1 MGIFVLLV
9 SILLEVVGMAFSYW
23 FGTHAYGLGNMWAAT
38 INGLPASFP
47 GLHRYHIHVTASTIG
62 LFWLAGNMSLHLMA
76 IIAYVKSIAKKRVK
90 MGNPGLREVQA
101 VERACRQLVTA
112 SPSASLE
119 PVHHFGWPLAF
130 DYAPGY
136 GTAIR
141 FIGRKLTIDEGLFKS
156 SYLRP
161 LLAHALGHYNSTDV
175 NLREIL
181 GCLPPALLVMCGIVG
196 LPIGLGPFVTFLFWP
211 WYWRQREYA
220 ADLFAARVG
229 QANDL
234 IQALDQVVHPREKR
248 KTIFLREYP
257 YVAERIDRLMRLT
270 SMSSVPQPSQ
280 KQQRRAG
287 N

>member
-1 MGIFVLLV
+1 VGIFVLVV
-9 SILLEVVGMAFSYW
+9 SLLLEVAGMAFSYW
-23 FGTHAYGLGNMWAAT
+23 FGAHAFGLGAMWAAT
-38 INGLPASFP
+38 INGVGASFP
-47 GLHRYHIHVTASTIG
+47 GLHRYHLHVTAATIG
-62 LFWLAGNMSLHLMA
+62 LCWLAANMSVHLMA
-76 IIAYVKSIAKKRVK
+76 IIAYVRRIAKKRVK

-101 VERACRQLVTA
+101 VERACRQLVAA
-112 SPSASLE
+112 SPSANLE
-119 PVHHFGWPLAF
+119 PVHHFGWPLTF

-136 GTAIR
+136 GTAVR

-156 SYLRP
+156 AYLRP
-161 LLAHALGHYNSTDV
+161 LLAHELGHYNSADV

-181 GCLPPALLVMCGIVG
+181 GCLPPALLVVGGIVG

-229 QANDL
+229 QANEL

-257 YVAERIDRLMRLT
+257 YVAERIDRLMR
-270 SMSSVPQPSQ
+270 SSGISGALQPAQ
-280 KQQRRAG
+280 KQRRAG
-287 N
+287 P

>member
-1 MGIFVLLV
+1 MGVFVLIV
-9 SILLEVVGMAFSYW
+9 SVLLEVVGMACSYW
-23 FGTHAYGLGNMWAAT
+23 YGAHAFGIGTAWAET
-38 INGLPASFP
+38 INGLAASLP
-47 GLHRYHIHVTASTIG
+47 GLHRYHIHITAVTVG
-62 LFWLAGNMSLHLMA
+62 LAWLAGNMSLHLMA
-76 IIAYVKSIAKKRVK
+76 IIAYIKNTAQKRVK
-90 MGNPGLREVQA
+90 MGNPGLREIQA

-112 SPSASLE
+112 SPSAGLA
-119 PVHHFGWPLAF
+119 PVQHFGWPLTF
-130 DYAPGY
+130 DYVPGY
-136 GTAIR
+136 GTDMR
-141 FIGRKLTIDEGLFKS
+141 FLGRKLVIGEGLFRNRH
-156 SYLRP
+156 LRP

-181 GCLPPALLVMCGIVG
+181 GCLPPALLVVCGIVG

-234 IQALDQVVHPREKR
+234 IQALDQVVHPGEKR
-248 KTIFLREYP
+248 QTIFLREYP

>member
-1 MGIFVLLV
+1 MGIFVLVV

-23 FGTHAYGLGNMWAAT
+23 FGTHAFGLGAMWAAT

-47 GLHRYHIHVTASTIG
+47 GLHRYHLHVTASTIG

-76 IIAYVKSIAKKRVK
+76 IIAYVRSIAKKRVK

-112 SPSASLE
+112 SPSASLA
-119 PVHHFGWPLAF
+119 PVHHFGWPLTF

-141 FIGRKLTIDEGLFKS
+141 FIGRKLTLDEGLFKS

-161 LLAHALGHYNSTDV
+161 LLAHELGHYNSADV

-181 GCLPPALLVMCGIVG
+181 GCLPPALLVVCGIVG

-229 QANDL
+229 QANEL

-257 YVAERIDRLMRLT
+257 YVAERIDRLMRYT
-270 SMSSVPQPSQ
+270 GMSSVPQPSQ

>member
-1 MGIFVLLV
+1 MGIFVLVV
-9 SILLEVVGMAFSYW
+9 SLLLEVAGMAFSYW
-23 FGTHAYGLGNMWAAT
+23 FGAHAFGLGAMWAAT
-38 INGLPASFP
+38 INGVGASFP
-47 GLHRYHIHVTASTIG
+47 GLHRYHLHVTAATIG
-62 LFWLAGNMSLHLMA
+62 LCWLAANMSVHLMA
-76 IIAYVKSIAKKRVK
+76 IIAYVRRIAKKRVK

-101 VERACRQLVTA
+101 VERACRQLVAA
-112 SPSASLE
+112 SPSANLE
-119 PVHHFGWPLAF
+119 PVHHFGWPLTF

-136 GTAIR
+136 GTAVR

-156 SYLRP
+156 AYLRP
-161 LLAHALGHYNSTDV
+161 LLAHELGHYNSADV

-181 GCLPPALLVMCGIVG
+181 GCLPPALLVVGGIVG

-229 QANDL
+229 QANEL

-257 YVAERIDRLMRLT
+257 YVAERIDRLMR
-270 SMSSVPQPSQ
+270 SSGISGALQPAQ
-280 KQQRRAG
+280 KQRRAG
-287 N
+287 P